1 MKGSCTLPDVAV
13 FNAEYI
19 PRGRRQREDAEM
31 TESSPVGV
39 HGISMNQGS
48 YGIPG
53 VTGETCEPAQ
63 NS

>member
-1 MKGSCTLPDVAV
+1 MKGSCALRDVAM

-19 PRGRRQREDAEM
+19 PRGRRQRDVKM